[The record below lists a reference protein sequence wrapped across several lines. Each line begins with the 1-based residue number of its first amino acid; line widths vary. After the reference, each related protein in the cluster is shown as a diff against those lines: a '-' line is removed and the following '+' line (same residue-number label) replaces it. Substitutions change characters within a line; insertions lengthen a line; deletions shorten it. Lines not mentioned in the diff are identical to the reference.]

1 MGLSGSL
8 RCAVLLAYLSMT
20 ASFAPQVPPAT
31 PSVPSRCRPAPRAA
45 VLGERSPRR
54 GPRAPQGEA
63 PQKAA
68 SAYVHIPFC
77 KQRCYYCDFPISV
90 VGADTHRPGA
100 RSTIDSYLGALE
112 VELERGGGGALSPAR
127 PSPDIGA
134 ALETIYLGGGT
145 PSLLE
150 PREVDKILRAL
161 DRRFGIASGAEISME
176 MDPGTFDLDKVPCTS
191 LSCSALRASYP
202 LPEPEAL
209 NPKLL

>member
-8 RCAVLLAYLSMT
+8 RCGVLLAYLSMT

-31 PSVPSRCRPAPRAA
+31 PLVPLRCRPAPRSA
-45 VLGERSPRR
+45 VLGVTSRS
-54 GPRAPQGEA
+54 APQGEA

-100 RSTIDSYLGALE
+100 RSTIESYLGALE
-112 VELERGGGGALSPAR
+112 VELERGGGGALAPAR
-127 PSPDIGA
+127 PSPDIGT
-134 ALETIYLGGGT
+134 ALQTIYLGGGT

-150 PREVDKILRAL
+150 PREIDKILRVL

-191 LSCSALRASYP
+191 FSCSALCA
-202 LPEPEAL
+202 
-209 NPKLL
+209 